1 MEKVFC
7 RMNVSNCDLLMR
19 VAWYVSKAYL
29 KQALSLHDEKK
40 VKLAYP
46 AVCKAEQFSN
56 IFFDV
61 LHKNAESYPFMKSFR
76 EESKQ

>member
-29 KQALSLHDEKK
+29 KQALKLRDEKK
-40 VKLAYP
+40 PKQAYP
-46 AVCKAEQFSN
+46 AVVKAEQFVN
-56 IFFDV
+56 IFCDV
-61 LHKNAESYPFMKSFR
+61 LKKNVE
-76 EESKQ
+76 